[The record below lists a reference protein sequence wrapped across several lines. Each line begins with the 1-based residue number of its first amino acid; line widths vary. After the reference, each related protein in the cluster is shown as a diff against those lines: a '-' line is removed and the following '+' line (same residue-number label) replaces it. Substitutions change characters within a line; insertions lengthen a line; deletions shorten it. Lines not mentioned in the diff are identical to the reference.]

1 MYFIGFV
8 VWCFFGASAY
18 NLMMLTLE
26 RHYAIT
32 KPMQYDQE
40 KVFKRLPF
48 IMISAWIIGF
58 GVVTPV
64 SLFFSVVGD
73 TCMFTLP
80 VRFPFLFTIL
90 SPYFIVFIICIPSMV
105 MVAAYAHMGISLK
118 NSGFS
123 SKTNSQA
130 QKNLFYTCL
139 ILVMMFVTT
148 GINHMVSLI
157 LQTVDYYPHSLNI
170 PYQVSA
176 GLMFLNAMI
185 NPLIYCARYKEFQKR
200 GKELLGFA
208 KPGSNVYSQ
217 KTDSIKI
224 SADDGSSKQD
234 TNQ

>member
-1 MYFIGFV
+1 MYFIGYIL
-8 VWCFFGASAY
+8 WSFFGASAY

-32 KPMQYDQE
+32 KPMQYNQE

-58 GVVTPV
+58 AITTPV

-80 VRFPFLFTIL
+80 VRFPFLFTIM
-90 SPYFIVFIICIPSMV
+90 SPYFIVIIIFTPSMV

-139 ILVMMFVTT
+139 ILVVLFVTT
-148 GINHMVSLI
+148 GINHMASLV
-157 LQTVDYYPHSLNI
+157 LQIVDYYPHNLNI
-170 PYQVSA
+170 QYQMSA
-176 GLMFLNAMI
+176 GLLFLNGMI
-185 NPLIYCARYKEFQKR
+185 NPLIYCVRYKEFQR
-200 GKELLGFA
+200 RVKELLGLA
-208 KPGSNVYSQ
+208 KPSSNAYSQ
-217 KTDSIKI
+217 KTDATNI
-224 SADDGSSKQD
+224 SADDSFSK
-234 TNQ
+234 